1 MLVRTVLFALA
12 LSAALAQSP
21 ETPPDLKAYT
31 AASRTMDPQKK
42 IDALEKWKKDFPDS
56 EMQDSADQ
64 VILATLVK
72 HFPQQQDRIR
82 KLAADI
88 YRTAPEKDRGSAA
101 NQIAGHLLDG
111 NLLLK
116 DAERYAR
123 KGVDSMRLAPYI
135 EEQMAAAEKR
145 KQKPK
150 PEELQKRFVERR
162 AARLATLGR
171 IEVRIGRTA
180 KGQKLL
186 EEAYAGNPANP
197 EVNAA
202 LGELAAKA
210 GQDAKALEYLIPARL
225 SGTAPK
231 TASAALEAIY
241 RKQHGGSADGLEA
254 MLDAEYHKRFP
265 NPVAVA
271 PYHPD
276 AGRTTRVVLAEV
288 FTGSGCPPCAG
299 ADLAFEA
306 AMARYPRKDFAVLMY
321 HQHVPRPDPMTDPD
335 TQARAKDYNV
345 TGVPTYAIDGKK
357 TVGGGPRDQA
367 KSIFDRFS
375 KDVEKDLDTPPEAHF
390 SAAASLSGNVVDVR
404 IAVQD
409 VKSESK
415 DLELRVV
422 LVEKEL
428 RYNGENGIRFQ
439 PMVVRAVAGEPLGK
453 QRTFHQTFDLADISR
468 AIKTHLDDYEAK
480 GHRGETFRFSE
491 KKYQIDR
498 GDLAVVAFVQD
509 DQTKHVLQAAYID
522 LGDDAASHSVTEAG
536 NLKQ

>member
-1 MLVRTVLFALA
+1 MLVRIVVFALA
-12 LSAALAQSP
+12 LSAAQAQSP
-21 ETPPDLKAYT
+21 ETPPDAKAYT
-31 AASRTMDPQKK
+31 AASRTMDPQQK

-56 EMQDSADQ
+56 EMQESADQ
-64 VILATLVK
+64 LILSTLVK

-88 YRTAPEKDRGSAA
+88 YRAAPEKNRGSVA

-123 KGVDSMRLAPYI
+123 LGVDSMRLAPYLK
-135 EEQMAAAEKR
+135 EQMAAAEKR

-150 PEELQKRFVERR
+150 PEELQKRFLETR

-171 IEVRIGRTA
+171 IEVQLGQTA
-180 KGQKLL
+180 TGQKLL
-186 EEAYAGNPANP
+186 EEAHAGNPANP
-197 EVNAA
+197 AANAA

-210 GQDAKALEYLIPARL
+210 GEDAKALDYLIPARL
-225 SGTAPK
+225 SGMAPK
-231 TASAALEAIY
+231 TASEALEAIY
-241 RKQHGGSADGLEA
+241 RKQHNGSVDGLEA

-265 NPVAVA
+265 NPVAVE

-276 AGRTTRVVLAEV
+276 AGRTSRVVLAEV

-306 AMARYPRKDFAVLMY
+306 AMARYPHQDFAVLMY

-335 TQARAKDYNV
+335 TQARAKDYGVN
-345 TGVPTYAIDGKK
+345 GVPTYVIDGKK
-357 TVGGGPRDQA
+357 TVGGGPRDEA
-367 KSIFDRFS
+367 KSIYDRFN
-375 KDVEKDLDTPPEAHF
+375 KDVEKDLDTPPEADF
-390 SAAASLSGNVVDVR
+390 TASANLSGSVVDVQVV
-404 IAVQD
+404 VQD

-415 DLELRVV
+415 DLELRIA

-428 RYNGENGIRFQ
+428 RYNGENGIRFH
-439 PMVVRAVAGEPLGK
+439 PMVVRAVAGEPLGTQK
-453 QRTFHQTFDLADISR
+453 TFHRAFDLDEISR
-468 AIKTHLDDYEAK
+468 AIKAHLDDYEAK
-480 GHRGETFRFSE
+480 GHRGEAFQFSE
-491 KKYQIDR
+491 KKYKIDR

-509 DQTKHVLQAAYID
+509 DRTKHVLQAAYID
-522 LGDDAASHSVTEAG
+522 LAAGAAAHPVTEAG
-536 NLKQ
+536 DLK